1 MINLRRKK
9 AKPIIPMS
17 SMSDIGFL
25 LLIFIMLISLMNQRH
40 EVKIEYCEAMQIEKT
55 QERENL
61 EIWIDRNGV
70 ISVDGETVDLQTLEG
85 IIVSTIA
92 LEPSTR
98 VHIIADRN
106 TPYRY
111 VNATVLVLQRLQH
124 RVVSLVVRE
133 ERR

>member
-1 MINLRRKK
+1 MIKLKRKK
-9 AKPIIPMS
+9 AKPMIPMS

-40 EVKIEYCEAMQIEKT
+40 EVKIEYAEATQIEKT
-55 QERENL
+55 QENDNL

-70 ISVDGETVDLQTLEG
+70 VTVDGEIMDLKGLEG
-85 IIVSTIA
+85 TIVSAIA
-92 LEPSTR
+92 LKPTTR
-98 VHIIADRN
+98 VHVIADRN

-111 VNATVLVLQRLQH
+111 VNAAVMVLQKLQH

-133 ERR
+133 AH